1 LGRCS
6 GCIIW
11 DKIDQFEG
19 KGIDNRFEVPQDGCE
34 RGPNE
39 GQQVRNKPCF
49 ADQDVE
55 KGLMDLN
62 ESCECGDDSIFIGF
76 DGEWLSAR
84 KRTNDAA
91 QRSYDI

>member
-1 LGRCS
+1 VNSRE
-6 GCIIW
+6 
-11 DKIDQFEG
+11 DKVHNQQETY
-19 KGIDNRFEVPQDGCE
+19 IDNRFEVPQDGCE

-62 ESCECGDDSIFIGF
+62 ELMNEKKLVSFEVSSFSGWIQSLQ
-76 DGEWLSAR
+76 W
-84 KRTNDAA
+84 
-91 QRSYDI
+91 